1 MYGYPHYWG
10 MGWAMGV
17 GMIISWILVIIVVV
31 YLIRYLGRG
40 QTRSEKEETPLD
52 ILKKRYA
59 RGEIAKEEFD
69 RTKKDL
75 EE

>member
-1 MYGYPHYWG
+1 MFGYNHYWG
-10 MGWAMGV
+10 MGWTMGV
-17 GMIISWILVIIVVV
+17 GMIIFWVLVIIAVVC
-31 YLIRYLGRG
+31 LIRYLGRG
-40 QTRSEKEETPLD
+40 QPREEKGETPLD

-59 RGEIAKEEFD
+59 RGEITKEQFD